1 MTRSWPPRPASPARD
16 APAEISLLWG
26 AGGAPQTMAEF
37 GVVRVFTPLSGGI
50 TGALNRVT
58 GPVR

>member
-1 MTRSWPPRPASPARD
+1 
-16 APAEISLLWG
+16 
-26 AGGAPQTMAEF
+26 MAEF